1 MPKHRIST
9 FQTTLFA
16 LIVILHCTLTYSKC
30 SLAEL
35 TFQLGGNNLL
45 WPCSSTK
52 NIYIQSGR
60 YVPRNVI
67 ATRTQ
72 ILRDSAFVVLPRYKQ
87 GVPFTLGKVNLKK
100 GDCLPPIAPY
110 PCWAIQEEGNCAAL
124 QSVVDIFV
132 DHNGI
137 LWALDVGIVNT
148 LEQPI
153 RRCPPKIVAINTAD
167 NKVVKSIDLSPIVTA
182 ESRPQFMA
190 IDYSKDNKPFVY
202 VADAGTRSILV
213 YDVIGAKAFRVV
225 LPKAAAPINDVL
237 YIALAVKPCGAS
249 TLFLTFLSSP
259 RIYSIKTHYLRIG
272 QGAGAVV
279 DVGAK
284 PYGKPLV
291 FLGTDGGTSLFL
303 RFKGE
308 NDIYM
313 WDSETCLKL
322 ANLIEVQNGG
332 DCRLSTQVV
341 PGHKKFMW
349 ALESNFHD
357 FIADTTGCNG
367 ASIVLHPVAK
377 DLPE

>member
-1 MPKHRIST
+1 MSNSRISV
-9 FQTTLFA
+9 FQAGLFA
-16 LIVILHCTLTYSKC
+16 LVVILQSTLTYSKC

-52 NIYIQSGR
+52 NIYIQTGR

-72 ILRDSAFVVLPRYKQ
+72 ILGDTAFVALPRYKQ
-87 GVPFTLGKVNLKK
+87 GVPFTLGKVDLKK
-100 GDCLPPIAPY
+100 GECLPPIAPY

-153 RRCPPKIVAINTAD
+153 RRCPPKIVAINTLD
-167 NKVVKSIDLSPIVTA
+167 NKVVKSIDLSPIVTP

-237 YIALAVKPCGAS
+237 YIALAVKPCGAA
-249 TLFLTFLSSP
+249 TMFLTFLSSP
-259 RIYSIKTHYLRIG
+259 RIYSIKTHYLRVG

-279 DVGAK
+279 DVGPK

-291 FLGTDGGTSLFL
+291 FLGTDGGASLFL

-313 WDSETCLKL
+313 WDSATCFKM
-322 ANLIEVQNGG
+322 ANLVEVQNGG

-357 FIADTTGCNG
+357 FIADTAGCNG
-367 ASIVLHPVAK
+367 ASIVLHPVTK